1 MLKSSDN
8 ERLTRVGK
16 GTPMGE
22 LMRRYWHPI
31 APAAELDRNP
41 MRTKEVRLLGEDLVL
56 FRDRGG
62 RLGLLDRFCSHRRVN
77 LALGMV
83 DEDGIRC
90 PYHGWKF
97 AADGACVEQPFERT
111 VQGNDNFAKKCG
123 IPGYPVQEL
132 AGLIWAYLGSAPA
145 PLLPRWAPLVWTE
158 AVRDISIAELPC
170 NWLQCQENSLDPVHT
185 EWLHT
190 NYPNYMRLITDMGDE
205 TRFEGLGPTAGRR
218 HLRIRFDDFEHGMV
232 KARMVEGDTGTEED
246 WTVGHPV
253 IFPHTLVTGC
263 QFAYTMQ
270 FRVPIDDTHTN
281 HISLYVFPAAP
292 GTTAPAQPQVS
303 YRYVPLKDELGN
315 WIVNYSFNQDYMAWV
330 EQGPI
335 AARDQ
340 EKLGVSDVGVIR
352 YRQLLM
358 RELDKL
364 ESGAEPMNVFRDPA
378 ANVCVDFPR
387 ERIKHGMLTRP
398 IYKPGPGEVT
408 GIAGEYGW
416 SSDTALIEEALAT
429 WDTIPEHAR
438 PPRAEKAVRESTRE
452 STQNV

>member
-8 ERLTRVGK
+8 ERLVRVSS

-31 APAAELDRNP
+31 APVAELDSSP
-41 MRTKEVRLLGEDLVL
+41 LRTKEVRLLGEDLVL
-56 FRDRGG
+56 FRDRSG
-62 RLGLLDRFCSHRRVN
+62 RLGLIDRYCSHRRVN

-83 DEDGIRC
+83 EQDGIRC

-97 AADGACVEQPFERT
+97 ATDGSCIDQPFEMT
-111 VQGNDNFAKKCG
+111 MQGNDHFARSCG
-123 IPGYPVQEL
+123 IPGFPVQEL
-132 AGLIWAYLGSAPA
+132 AGLVWAYLGAGSA
-145 PLLPRWAPLVWTE
+145 PLLPRWAPLVWEE

-190 NYPNYMRLITDMGDE
+190 NYPNYLRQVTNMGDE
-205 TRFEGLGPTAGRR
+205 TRFEGLGPTAGKR
-218 HLRIRFDDFEHGMV
+218 HRRIRFYDFEYGMA

-253 IFPHTLVTGC
+253 IFPHILVTGC

-281 HISLYVFPAAP
+281 HISLYVFPTAP
-292 GTTAPAQPQVS
+292 GTKAPRQRQIPF
-303 YRYVPLKDELGN
+303 RYVPLKDEFGD
-315 WIVNYSFNQDYMAWV
+315 WILNFSFNQDYMAWV
-330 EQGPI
+330 EQGAI
-335 AARDQ
+335 AERDR
-340 EKLGVSDVGVIR
+340 EKLGVSDTGIIK
-352 YRQLLM
+352 YRKLLL
-358 RELDKL
+358 RELRKL
-364 ESGAEPMNVFRDPA
+364 EQGDEPMNVFRDPV

-387 ERIKHGMLTRP
+387 ERIKHGMVTRP
-398 IYKPGPGEVT
+398 IYKPGPGEVS

-416 SSDTALIEEALAT
+416 SSDTELIEQALAT

-438 PPRAEKAVRESTRE
+438 PARTKETGPHVR
-452 STQNV
+452 